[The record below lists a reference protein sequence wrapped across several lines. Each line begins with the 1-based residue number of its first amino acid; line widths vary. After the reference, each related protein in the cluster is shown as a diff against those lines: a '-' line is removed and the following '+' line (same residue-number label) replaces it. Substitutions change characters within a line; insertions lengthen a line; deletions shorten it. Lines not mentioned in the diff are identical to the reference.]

1 MLSYKKIIMRTN
13 VLLCLI
19 LMSSSVI
26 KAEDSNELPQYAAY
40 SQKEY
45 DRDVAR
51 QIVEQGGYILFVR
64 HAHREKWIDVTM
76 YDALETTN
84 NLRAE
89 NSYFKDAVCLST
101 RGMVQARAMGEIIND
116 INLPI
121 QEVISSPSCRARQ
134 TAELVFNG
142 YDRIDQRLMQFYGDP
157 YGPYNLNKKDF
168 LNDLKELLLGLKPE
182 KGKNIIVSAHNMMI
196 TDEILDGSANEKEA
210 PIDPAKFGVGLEE
223 GGFWTLKS

>member
-1 MLSYKKIIMRTN
+1 M
-13 VLLCLI
+13 
-19 LMSSSVI
+19 
-26 KAEDSNELPQYAAY
+26 
-40 SQKEY
+40 
-45 DRDVAR
+45 
-51 QIVEQGGYILFVR
+51 EQGGYILFVR

-142 YDRIDQRLMQFYGDP
+142 YDRIDQRLMHFYGD
-157 YGPYNLNKKDF
+157 LRA
-168 LNDLKELLLGLKPE
+168 
-182 KGKNIIVSAHNMMI
+182 V
-196 TDEILDGSANEKEA
+196 
-210 PIDPAKFGVGLEE
+210 
-223 GGFWTLKS
+223 